1 MKSLRTS
8 STPEFRPA
16 GRVLAGLLLLTLLS
30 AVLSLCL
37 GSTTLSPALVPQALL
52 GQLEGS
58 VEGQI
63 IQYVRLPRTCGC
75 LLAGMALA
83 VSGAV
88 IQSVLNN
95 PLAAPN
101 IIGVNSGAGLMVVL
115 CSALFPQSVALT
127 PLAAFLGAFLGVLLV
142 LFIAERTGASRITL
156 VLAGVAVSN
165 IFSAGI
171 DAVVTFFPD
180 ALLGYSDFRIGGLNN
195 LSMDRIVPAFWVVL
209 VSLILLISLS
219 GEMDIL
225 ALGRETAQS
234 LGLPVKPLRLA
245 LLALAAA
252 LAGAAVSFA
261 GLLGFVGLIVPHI
274 MRRTVGEDS
283 RPLLASCAL
292 GGASLLTLCDLLS
305 RVLFAPYEIP
315 VGIVLSLAGG
325 PFFIW
330 LLLRQ
335 RGAHLVIQ
343 LQNISAGYGGPLVV
357 QDVSL
362 DLNPG
367 KVLVLLGPNGCGKST
382 LLKVIAGLQPPAGG
396 QVLVDG
402 QPAGRLT
409 RRQLAQTVTY
419 LPQSRS
425 VPNITAYR
433 MVLHGRFPYLSY
445 PRRYRPEDHAAAR
458 KALEQADAWELARLP
473 VQTLSGG
480 QRQKVYLAMAL
491 AQDTQTILMDEPTTY
506 LDIQHQLDLMA
517 FSQTLAREGKAV
529 VLVLHDLCLALRFAH
544 RGAVLSEGR
553 LLQTGTPEELF
564 SSGILTE
571 IFRTPLNRIWT
582 EGGWRYYYD

>member
-16 GRVLAGLLLLTLLS
+16 GRVLAGLLLPTLLS

-171 DAVVTFFPD
+171 DALVTFFPD
-180 ALLGYSDFRIGGLNN
+180 AVLSYTDFRIGGLNN

-209 VSLILLISLS
+209 AALVLLFSLS
-219 GEMDIL
+219 SEMDIL

-234 LGLPVKPLRLA
+234 L
-245 LLALAAA
+245 
-252 LAGAAVSFA
+252 

-283 RPLLASCAL
+283 LPLLLACAL

-335 RGAHLVIQ
+335 RGGR
-343 LQNISAGYGGPLVV
+343 IS
-357 QDVSL
+357 
-362 DLNPG
+362 
-367 KVLVLLGPNGCGKST
+367 
-382 LLKVIAGLQPPAGG
+382 
-396 QVLVDG
+396 
-402 QPAGRLT
+402 
-409 RRQLAQTVTY
+409 
-419 LPQSRS
+419 
-425 VPNITAYR
+425 
-433 MVLHGRFPYLSY
+433 
-445 PRRYRPEDHAAAR
+445 
-458 KALEQADAWELARLP
+458 
-473 VQTLSGG
+473 
-480 QRQKVYLAMAL
+480 
-491 AQDTQTILMDEPTTY
+491 
-506 LDIQHQLDLMA
+506 
-517 FSQTLAREGKAV
+517 
-529 VLVLHDLCLALRFAH
+529 
-544 RGAVLSEGR
+544 
-553 LLQTGTPEELF
+553 
-564 SSGILTE
+564 
-571 IFRTPLNRIWT
+571 
-582 EGGWRYYYD
+582 

>member
-115 CSALFPQSVALT
+115 CSALFPQSVARS

-171 DAVVTFFPD
+171 DALVTFFPD
-180 ALLGYSDFRIGGLNN
+180 AVLSYTDFRIGGLNN

-209 VSLILLISLS
+209 AALVLLFSLS
-219 GEMDIL
+219 SEMDIL

-234 LGLPVKPLRLA
+234 L
-245 LLALAAA
+245 
-252 LAGAAVSFA
+252 

-283 RPLLASCAL
+283 LPLLLACAL

-335 RGAHLVIQ
+335 RGGR
-343 LQNISAGYGGPLVV
+343 IS
-357 QDVSL
+357 
-362 DLNPG
+362 
-367 KVLVLLGPNGCGKST
+367 
-382 LLKVIAGLQPPAGG
+382 
-396 QVLVDG
+396 
-402 QPAGRLT
+402 
-409 RRQLAQTVTY
+409 
-419 LPQSRS
+419 
-425 VPNITAYR
+425 
-433 MVLHGRFPYLSY
+433 
-445 PRRYRPEDHAAAR
+445 
-458 KALEQADAWELARLP
+458 
-473 VQTLSGG
+473 
-480 QRQKVYLAMAL
+480 
-491 AQDTQTILMDEPTTY
+491 
-506 LDIQHQLDLMA
+506 
-517 FSQTLAREGKAV
+517 
-529 VLVLHDLCLALRFAH
+529 
-544 RGAVLSEGR
+544 
-553 LLQTGTPEELF
+553 
-564 SSGILTE
+564 
-571 IFRTPLNRIWT
+571 
-582 EGGWRYYYD
+582 

>member
-52 GQLEGS
+52 GQLDGS

-171 DAVVTFFPD
+171 DALVTFFPD
-180 ALLGYSDFRIGGLNN
+180 AVLSYTDFRIGGLNN

-209 VSLILLISLS
+209 AALVLLFSLS
-219 GEMDIL
+219 SEMDIL

-234 LGLPVKPLRLA
+234 L
-245 LLALAAA
+245 
-252 LAGAAVSFA
+252 

-283 RPLLASCAL
+283 LPLLLACAL

-335 RGAHLVIQ
+335 RGGR
-343 LQNISAGYGGPLVV
+343 IS
-357 QDVSL
+357 
-362 DLNPG
+362 
-367 KVLVLLGPNGCGKST
+367 
-382 LLKVIAGLQPPAGG
+382 
-396 QVLVDG
+396 
-402 QPAGRLT
+402 
-409 RRQLAQTVTY
+409 
-419 LPQSRS
+419 
-425 VPNITAYR
+425 
-433 MVLHGRFPYLSY
+433 
-445 PRRYRPEDHAAAR
+445 
-458 KALEQADAWELARLP
+458 
-473 VQTLSGG
+473 
-480 QRQKVYLAMAL
+480 
-491 AQDTQTILMDEPTTY
+491 
-506 LDIQHQLDLMA
+506 
-517 FSQTLAREGKAV
+517 
-529 VLVLHDLCLALRFAH
+529 
-544 RGAVLSEGR
+544 
-553 LLQTGTPEELF
+553 
-564 SSGILTE
+564 
-571 IFRTPLNRIWT
+571 
-582 EGGWRYYYD
+582 